1 MEVWIEM
8 VMRQG
13 MLYSFPLLLTLT
25 TVPLLE
31 AYYLK
36 CKPRLMW
43 KGAWLPFVVSIVFM
57 RGIIVGLPKPQRQGL
72 HAALLRFGLHAV
84 LCLLGFFLYTWA
96 LQHAPPI
103 GLPPLHHWW
112 AKVLMYLNLCL
123 MGLHLLP
130 LPSMVIGELLFYFTP
145 LRIFAPWLR
154 SQHLFLLIPILFL
167 VVTPLMDKLLGG
179 IIVFPIY
186 EQLASWATSL

>member
-8 VMRQG
+8 VMRQC

-25 TVPLLE
+25 VVPLLE
-31 AYYLK
+31 AYCLK
-36 CKPRLMW
+36 CKPSLMW

-84 LCLLGFFLYTWA
+84 LCLLGFLLYTWA
-96 LQHAPPI
+96 LQHASPV

-123 MGLHLLP
+123 MGLHVLP
-130 LPSMVIGELLFYFTP
+130 LPSMVMGELLFSFSP
-145 LRIFAPWLR
+145 LKIFAPWLR
-154 SQHLFLLIPILFL
+154 NQVFFMLIPVL
-167 VVTPLMDKLLGG
+167 VLLVTPLLDILLGG
-179 IIVFPIY
+179 NIVFPIY
-186 EQLASWATSL
+186 EQLASWATSI

>member
-31 AYYLK
+31 AHYLK
-36 CKPRLMW
+36 CKPSLMW

-57 RGIIVGLPKPQRQGL
+57 RGIIVGLPKPQKQGL
-72 HAALLRFGLHAV
+72 QAALLRFGLHTA

-123 MGLHLLP
+123 MGLHVLP
-130 LPSMVIGELLFYFTP
+130 LPSMVVGELLFRFSP
-145 LRIFAPWLR
+145 LKIFAPWLR
-154 SQHLFLLIPILFL
+154 SRKYFILVPILIL
-167 VVTPLMDKLLGG
+167 LVTPLMDTLLGAG
-179 IIVFPIY
+179 IVFPIY